1 MKNLF
6 LIFLFFS
13 NISFSLDLNNFDER
27 QEVLQSVKTIILY
40 EESIAKAY
48 EDYILTKYSIPT
60 LTQVKDLIGI
70 LNTQVSGITNTLTLN
85 NDVTKISYALNSELL
100 TDSNIKALYESNTF
114 RKRTYV
120 RNNEVYFILEDA
132 FAKHLYN
139 LIKMNKDA
147 ISTCPNTNFSTPINC
162 IENNHIYIQLTKK
175 FDGLNLVLDSY
186 LMSYHIDK
194 FKTGPIIITNDTSK
208 HITESVFDSIPKGAL
223 LYDTNG
229 IKYTKTLSGI
239 EPLK

>member
-1 MKNLF
+1 MKN
-6 LIFLFFS
+6 IFFIFVFFS

-27 QEVLQSVKTIILY
+27 QKVLKSVKTIILY

-48 EDYILTKYSIPT
+48 EEYILTKYSIPT
-60 LTQVKDLIGI
+60 LTQVKNLIGN

-85 NDVTKISYALNSELL
+85 KDITKISYALNSELL
-100 TDSNIKALYESNTF
+100 ADNNIKTLYESNTF

-120 RNNEVYFILEDA
+120 RNNEVYFILEDV
-132 FAKHLYN
+132 FAKHLYD
-139 LIKMNKDA
+139 LIKISKEV
-147 ISTCPNTNFSTPINC
+147 ISTCPNTDFSVPINC

-175 FDGLNLVLDSY
+175 FDGVTLVLDSY
-186 LMSYHIDK
+186 LMAYHIDK